1 MSDKIQ
7 PLREPGSLD
16 AVTVELRGIRKKLER
31 IVEHLNTT
39 GTLSGQEDELH
50 AALVEHKA
58 ITGQYCAALQRII
71 DE

>member
-1 MSDKIQ
+1 LGRFCDD
-7 PLREPGSLD
+7 P
-16 AVTVELRGIRKKLER
+16 ER

-39 GTLSGQEDELH
+39 GTLSGQEDELR